1 MLLKALEDLS
11 NVTQFLEQK
20 FADELHIF
28 FQYLGRKIIENVD
41 LEDPLTAVFYQQ
53 ANGVIQ
59 EHWKEYDDILSTYFN
74 AAGLVGYVYH
84 KILLKA
90 SQDRAKEL
98 SLKSKDPPI
107 DVSLEWYMREQL
119 THYNPEVAQDLETYR
134 FVASEKT
141 MNRVTT
147 EINNILS
154 DGYRTEKGH
163 YEIRDR
169 IKERFTQLS
178 TYESMRIAQTEVNSM
193 RNYSQFSSMLDD
205 EMEYKIWMEANDSR
219 TRPSHKNEKGGVG
232 HEIVPINE
240 KFSNGLRFAGDKNG
254 KISEWV
260 NCRCSIAAYIIPMG
274 YQAPAFFPFR
284 ENDLVKVG
292 DTDPMSYLPDAPTI
306 DVGGF
311 TPEVRE
317 QLNTFANE
325 SRSYDKEKGI
335 LISQDGKRVY
345 TTPFGSTH
353 SCDFDAKAVAD
364 AYNENGELHLDHNH
378 PTSDKKSDVYTC
390 LSNADCSWIHYGE
403 TVETWAGDHWE
414 YNRVFYIKS
423 VTAECGNGSRMSL
436 VRNDGF
442 TYDDITQFNKA
453 VELLDQVYDKWSEEP
468 QDYVDRKCEEI
479 LEQTG
484 MYPSIDESNRIKAE
498 AESYRQQVLAS
509 FEERMIPVQKE
520 FEKANCQ
527 LIIEW
532 L

>member
-1 MLLKALEDLS
+1 MAIKSIQDSRQLLRALEDLS

-28 FQYLGRKIIENVD
+28 FQYLGRKVIENVD
-41 LEDPLTAVFYQQ
+41 LTDPLSAVFYQQ

-59 EHWKEYDDILSTYFN
+59 EHWKEYDDILATYYN

-98 SLKSKDPPI
+98 SLKSKDLPF

-205 EMEYKIWMEANDSR
+205 EMEYKIWMEANDSK

-240 KFSNGLRFAGDKNG
+240 KFSNGLRFAGDKQG

-260 NCRCSIAAYIIPMG
+260 NCR
-274 YQAPAFFPFR
+274 
-284 ENDLVKVG
+284 
-292 DTDPMSYLPDAPTI
+292 
-306 DVGGF
+306 
-311 TPEVRE
+311 
-317 QLNTFANE
+317 
-325 SRSYDKEKGI
+325 
-335 LISQDGKRVY
+335 
-345 TTPFGSTH
+345 
-353 SCDFDAKAVAD
+353 
-364 AYNENGELHLDHNH
+364 
-378 PTSDKKSDVYTC
+378 
-390 LSNADCSWIHYGE
+390 
-403 TVETWAGDHWE
+403 
-414 YNRVFYIKS
+414 
-423 VTAECGNGSRMSL
+423 
-436 VRNDGF
+436 
-442 TYDDITQFNKA
+442 
-453 VELLDQVYDKWSEEP
+453 
-468 QDYVDRKCEEI
+468 
-479 LEQTG
+479 
-484 MYPSIDESNRIKAE
+484 
-498 AESYRQQVLAS
+498 
-509 FEERMIPVQKE
+509 
-520 FEKANCQ
+520 
-527 LIIEW
+527 
-532 L
+532 